1 VTDLNDVLVFT
12 RVVEQG
18 SFTGGAKLLGM
29 PKSSVSRSI
38 ARLEER
44 LNARL
49 IQRST
54 RRINLTEVGRRY
66 YEQCRRII
74 QELEA
79 ANAMVE
85 GFQSAPVGTLR
96 ISAPIILGQ
105 AFLGLIVSDYLH
117 RYSGTRCF
125 VELSN
130 RAVDLIEEGF
140 DLAIRVGTLPDS
152 SLRQQWLGQTT
163 TALYASSTYLKQQG
177 VPRLP
182 NDLLK
187 HSLLDFGASDRESK
201 WRLQKGERAIEIEVT
216 AKLFSND
223 IVVLREAALRG
234 HGITRL
240 PIFSAHQEVIA
251 GNLKPILPD
260 WQTPKVDITAV
271 YPSHKSLSPSVRA
284 FIDLVADSFQQMR

>member
-1 VTDLNDVLVFT
+1 MTDLNDVLVFT
-12 RVVEQG
+12 RVVDQD
-18 SFTGGAKLLGM
+18 SFTGAAKLLGM

-49 IQRST
+49 LQRST
-54 RRINLTEVGRRY
+54 RQVNLTEVGRRY

-79 ANAMVE
+79 ANVMVE
-85 GFQSAPVGTLR
+85 GFQSAPAGTLR

-105 AFLGLIVSDYLH
+105 AFLGPIVSDYLH

-130 RAVDLIEEGF
+130 RSVDLIEEGF

-152 SLRQQWLGQTT
+152 SLRQQRLGQTT
-163 TALYASSTYLKQQG
+163 TGLYASSTYLKQQG

-182 NDLLK
+182 NELLK

-201 WRLQKGERAIEIEVT
+201 WRLQKGDRVIEIEVT

-223 IVVLREAALRG
+223 VVVLKDAAVRG

-240 PIFSAHQEVIA
+240 PIFCAHQEAIA

-260 WQTPKVDITAV
+260 WQPPNVDITAV

-284 FIDLVADSFQQMR
+284 FIDLVADSFRQMR

>member
-12 RVVEQG
+12 RVVDQG

-49 IQRST
+49 LQRST
-54 RRINLTEVGRRY
+54 RQVNLTEVGRRY

-85 GFQSAPVGTLR
+85 GFQSAPAGTLR

-105 AFLGLIVSDYLH
+105 AFLGPIVSNYLH
-117 RYSGTRCF
+117 RYPGTRCF

-130 RAVDLIEEGF
+130 RSVDLIEEGF

-152 SLRQQWLGQTT
+152 SLRQQWLGQTNT
-163 TALYASSTYLKQQG
+163 GLYASSAYLKQNG

-187 HSLLDFGASDRESK
+187 HSLLDYGASDRESK
-201 WRLQKGERAIEIEVT
+201 WRLQKGDRVIEIEVT

-251 GNLKPILPD
+251 GNLKLILPD
-260 WQTPKVDITAV
+260 WQAPQVDITVV

-284 FIDLVADSFQQMR
+284 FIDLVADSFQKMR